1 MEAEA
6 GLEQLGRGLHGL
18 VEVLIVQALSLVPL
32 ALPGSLLHGVLLLDD
47 GRARLATKGVG
58 HIGERRIHLN
68 TLLVAKIIGLIF

>member
-6 GLEQLGRGLHGL
+6 GLEQLGRVLDGL

-32 ALPGSLLHGVLLLDD
+32 ALPGSLLHGVLLDD

-58 HIGERRIHLN
+58 HIGEWCVHLH
-68 TLLVAKIIGLIF
+68 TLLVAQIIGLIF